1 LDLKFSVRVYNRL
14 KEEEWL
20 ILLDKNPCSQSLV
33 QMILNKDY
41 ACKNMKAGL
50 KHSSKRKD

>member
-1 LDLKFSVRVYNRL
+1 MFSVRVYNRL

-50 KHSSKRKD
+50 KHSSKRRD